1 MLTRLKQ
8 RQLLILGFQNE
19 SHYMRKFCD
28 NVHHWRREA
37 GRLARKL
44 IDKDTRQLR
53 ILDIGCGFGFF
64 LDACLDMGHD
74 VTGIDMPDAV
84 IDSAAG
90 ILDVPYLP
98 LHIQACVLLPATLV
112 DFDLV
117 TMFGVMFRHGSA
129 YASRDYWG
137 WPEYTF
143 LARDV
148 CSRLKPGG
156 RWVLRPNSQSDLP
169 DGAADL
175 SNRAAWQNAIG
186 DFATPRFEPGQITVI
201 PEG

>member
-8 RQLLILGFQNE
+8 RRLLILGFQNE

-98 LHIQACVLLPATLV
+98 LHIQACLPLPTTLV

-129 YASRDYWG
+129 YASHDYWG

>member
-1 MLTRLKQ
+1 
-8 RQLLILGFQNE
+8 
-19 SHYMRKFCD
+19 
-28 NVHHWRREA
+28 
-37 GRLARKL
+37 
-44 IDKDTRQLR
+44 
-53 ILDIGCGFGFF
+53 
-64 LDACLDMGHD
+64 
-74 VTGIDMPDAV
+74 MPDAV

-98 LHIQACVLLPATLV
+98 LHIQACLPLPTTLV

-129 YASRDYWG
+129 YASHDYWG

-156 RWVLRPNSQSDLP
+156 QWVIRPNDHGG
-169 DGAADL
+169 DGTDL
-175 SNRAAWQNAIG
+175 SHLKDADEWNANIG
-186 DFATPRFEPGQITVI
+186 MFATASRTGRRQITI
-201 PEG
+201 RPKE